1 MLPAYNPRAVFDIFR
16 AEFAP
21 IDYGQDHHMKPVEEV
36 HDMKPHRHSG
46 IMLSKTY
53 SSMISGGVAGIGM
66 SSLIAAIIVHHVSI
80 NALVIFCFVFMTV
93 MNISHLRHVEHS
105 QPNRNRPDRSAEDH
119 HAGCCWQA
127 HAWNSARLT

>member
-66 SSLIAAIIVHHVSI
+66 SSLIAAITSASRLYQCTCH
-80 NALVIFCFVFMTV
+80 LLLCFHD
-93 MNISHLRHVEHS
+93 SHEHFS
-105 QPNRNRPDRSAEDH
+105 FAS
-119 HAGCCWQA
+119 C
-127 HAWNSARLT
+127 